1 MKKAIILT
9 LVAVLI
15 LVTGV
20 SCSKKDDSAAKGADE
35 TVTLIIASDC
45 TWPPM
50 EFVNTDKEIVGYDID
65 FIRAVAKEG
74 GFEVDIRNTA
84 WDGIFASLGNGESDA
99 VISSVTIT
107 EDRKKTMDF
116 SLPYINAGQVLIVS
130 KDSSA
135 KTLEDLS
142 GKEVGAQIGT
152 TGAIEIDNSGATL
165 KTYDELGF
173 AIEDLANGRIEGVV
187 ADTPIAADYVL
198 QNDNYKDTLM
208 IVGDSF
214 TDEFY
219 GIAVKKGNSEV
230 LDLINKGVKAVQDK
244 GIDKELEDKWLR

>member
-1 MKKAIILT
+1 MKRATIAVLA
-9 LVAVLI
+9 AVLI

-20 SCSKKDDSAAKGADE
+20 SAFARGSQEENDG
-35 TVTLIIASDC
+35 VTKLIIASDC

-50 EFVNTDKEIVGYDID
+50 EFVNTDKEMVGYDID
-65 FIRAVAKEG
+65 FINAVAKEG
-74 GFEVDIRNTA
+74 GFEVEIRNTA

-130 KDSSA
+130 VDSSA
-135 KTLEDLS
+135 KTLADLD

-152 TGAIEIDNSGATL
+152 TGAIEISNSGATL

-198 QNDNYKDTLM
+198 QNDNYKSTLM

-214 TDEFY
+214 TDEYY
-219 GIAVKKGNSEV
+219 GIAVKKDNSEV
-230 LDLINKGVKAVQDK
+230 LDLINKGIKAVQEK

>member
-1 MKKAIILT
+1 MKKALLIALISV
-9 LVAVLI
+9 LVIACF
-15 LVTGV
+15 V
-20 SCSKKDDSAAKGADE
+20 SCSKKDDSEAKK
-35 TVTLIIASDC
+35 LIIASDC

-50 EFVNTDKEIVGYDID
+50 EFVNSDKEMVGYDID
-65 FIRAVAKEG
+65 FINAVAAEAG
-74 GFEVDIRNTA
+74 IEIEIRNTA
-84 WDGIFASLGNGESDA
+84 WDGIFAALANGECDA

-107 EDRKKTMDF
+107 DDRKKTMDF
-116 SLPYINAGQVLIVS
+116 SIPYINAGQVLIVP
-130 KDSSA
+130 KTSSDE
-135 KTLEDLS
+135 TLADLA
-142 GKEVGAQIGT
+142 GREVGAQIGT
-152 TGAIEIDNSGATL
+152 TGAIEIDSSDAVL

-198 QNDNYKDTLM
+198 QNDTYKGKLM
-208 IVGDSF
+208 IVGESF

-230 LDLINKGVKAVQDK
+230 LDLLNKGVTAVQDK

>member
-1 MKKAIILT
+1 MKKSLLILM
-9 LVAVLI
+9 AVLL
-15 LVTGV
+15 LVVGV
-20 SCSKKDDSAAKGADE
+20 SCSKKDDTTAKAAE
-35 TVTLIIASDC
+35 EVTKLIIASDC

-50 EFVNTDKEIVGYDID
+50 EFINTDKKIVGYDID
-65 FIRAVAKEG
+65 FIKAVAKEG
-74 GFEVDIRNTA
+74 GFEVEIRNTA

-107 EDRKKTMDF
+107 EDRKKEMDF

-130 KDSSA
+130 IDSSY
-135 KTLEDLS
+135 KTLADLA

-152 TGAIEIDNSGATL
+152 TGAIEIDNSDATL

-198 QNDNYKDTLM
+198 QNDNYKSSLM
-208 IVGDSF
+208 IVGEPF
-214 TDEFY
+214 TDEYY

-230 LDLINKGVKAVQDK
+230 LALINKGVKAVQDK

>member
-1 MKKAIILT
+1 MKKTLIAA
-9 LVAVLI
+9 LVAVLV
-15 LVTGV
+15 LASFV
-20 SCSKKDDSAAKGADE
+20 SCSKKEE
-35 TVTLIIASDC
+35 TAESKTYIIASDC

-50 EFVNTDKEIVGYDID
+50 EFINSDKEMVGYDID
-65 FIRAVAKEG
+65 FINAVAKEAG
-74 GFEVDIRNTA
+74 IDIEIRNTA
-84 WDGIFASLGNGESDA
+84 WDGIFASLANGESDA

-107 EDRKKTMDF
+107 EERKKTMDF
-116 SLPYINAGQVLIVS
+116 SLPYINAGQVLIVPS
-130 KDSSA
+130 SSSA
-135 KTLEDLS
+135 KTLADLT

-152 TGAIEIDNSGATL
+152 TGAIEIDNSAAEL

-198 QNDNYKDTLM
+198 QNDTYKGKLM

-219 GIAVKKGNSEV
+219 GIAVKKGNTEL
-230 LDLINKGVKAVQDK
+230 LDLINQGINAVQDK

>member
-1 MKKAIILT
+1 MKKSLLVIL
-9 LVAVLI
+9 AVLLLI
-15 LVTGV
+15 TGTTVFAGGAQEDADGVT
-20 SCSKKDDSAAKGADE
+20 K
-35 TVTLIIASDC
+35 LIIASDC

-74 GFEVDIRNTA
+74 GFEVEIRNTA

-107 EDRKKTMDF
+107 EDRSKTMDF
-116 SLPYINAGQVLIVS
+116 SLPYINAGQVLIVGI
-130 KDSSA
+130 DSSA
-135 KTLEDLS
+135 KTLADLAD
-142 GKEVGAQIGT
+142 KEVGAQIGT
-152 TGAIEIDNSGATL
+152 TGAIEIDNSDAEL

-198 QNDNYKDTLM
+198 QNDNYKKTLM

-214 TDEFY
+214 TDEYY
-219 GIAVKKGNSEV
+219 GIAVKKGNTEV

>member
-1 MKKAIILT
+1 MKKTLT
-9 LVAVLI
+9 IALIAVLVI
-15 LVTGV
+15 ASIV
-20 SCSKKDDSAAKGADE
+20 SCSKKEEAEEMK
-35 TVTLIIASDC
+35 TVVIASDC

-65 FIRAVAKEG
+65 FINAVAKEAG
-74 GFEVDIRNTA
+74 IEIEIRNTA
-84 WDGIFASLGNGESDA
+84 WDGIFASLANGESDA

-116 SLPYINAGQVLIVS
+116 SLPYINAGQVLIVPS
-130 KDSSA
+130 SSSA
-135 KTLEDLS
+135 KTLADLS

-152 TGAIEIDNSGATL
+152 TGAIEIDNTNATL

-187 ADTPIAADYVL
+187 ADTPIAADFVL
-198 QNDNYKDTLM
+198 QNDTYKDKLM

-214 TDEFY
+214 TDEYY
-219 GIAVKKGNSEV
+219 GIAVTKGNTEL

-244 GIDKELEDKWLR
+244 GIDKDLEDKWLR

>member
-1 MKKAIILT
+1 M
-9 LVAVLI
+9 AVLL
-15 LVTGV
+15 LVVGV
-20 SCSKKDDSAAKGADE
+20 SCSKKDDTTAKAAE
-35 TVTLIIASDC
+35 EVTKLIIASDC

-50 EFVNTDKEIVGYDID
+50 EFINTDKKIVGYDID
-65 FIRAVAKEG
+65 FIKAVAKEG
-74 GFEVDIRNTA
+74 GFEVEIRNTA

-107 EDRKKTMDF
+107 EDRKKEMDF

-130 KDSSA
+130 IDSSY
-135 KTLEDLS
+135 KTLADLA

-152 TGAIEIDNSGATL
+152 TGAIEIDNSDATL

-198 QNDNYKDTLM
+198 QNDNYKSSLM
-208 IVGDSF
+208 IVGEPF
-214 TDEFY
+214 TDEYY

-230 LDLINKGVKAVQDK
+230 LALINKGVKAVQDK